1 LTLSPSLDLATRVAH
16 LCPEAKLRCSEPD
29 FAPGGGGINV
39 ARAIH
44 KLGGSALAIFPF
56 GGGSGEQLVSLLNA
70 EAVPSMPLPVQAATR
85 QCFNV
90 FEQSS
95 KQQFRF
101 VMPAV
106 GLSDSEQDNLLAT
119 LTGLQD
125 MDYLVVSGSQPQGL
139 HSDFIPQ
146 LLQLAASRGTRCILD
161 SSGQALRQTLDVGG
175 AWLIKPNLAELAE
188 LAGSEDIEPEE
199 LASIARQLV
208 CEGRSQAV
216 LVSLGA
222 QGALLV
228 TANLCE
234 RIVAPTVRRLSTVGA
249 GDSLVAAVT
258 LKLAAGWDWLAAAR
272 YGVAAGTAAIMAEG
286 SELCRLADTERLY
299 AWLEAYAPASHVVC
313 R

>member
-1 LTLSPSLDLATRVAH
+1 MTKTPAIVTLTLSPSLDLATRVAH

-44 KLGGSALAIFPF
+44 KLGGSALAIFPVWRRQRRAA
-56 GGGSGEQLVSLLNA
+56 GQPAECRSRAEHALAGAGRQPASVSMC
-70 EAVPSMPLPVQAATR
+70 SSRAA
-85 QCFNV
+85 
-90 FEQSS
+90 SS
-95 KQQFRF
+95 SIRF

-199 LASIARQLV
+199 LASDCPATGARRQEPGCSGV
-208 CEGRSQAV
+208 
-216 LVSLGA
+216 
-222 QGALLV
+222 
-228 TANLCE
+228 
-234 RIVAPTVRRLSTVGA
+234 PRRPGCLA
-249 GDSLVAAVT
+249 GDCQPVRAHRRAN
-258 LKLAAGWDWLAAAR
+258 G
-272 YGVAAGTAAIMAEG
+272 
-286 SELCRLADTERLY
+286 
-299 AWLEAYAPASHVVC
+299 PASEHGRRGGQPGGC
-313 R
+313 GDAQAGSWMGLARGRPLWGGGRDCSNHG